1 MGINNNP
8 PVQLHPD
15 LDKQQSTAFINENF
29 RKLSDG
35 FNPLQ
40 ISDGTNERVTIGK
53 YATSQYG
60 IVGTDIDG
68 NRRILIGQAPDDG
81 RSGIWVSKE
90 GVDVV
95 TELGG

>member
-1 MGINNNP
+1 MGINNSP
-8 PVQLHPD
+8 PIQLHPD
-15 LDKQQSTAFINENF
+15 LDKNQTTAFINENF
-29 RKLSDG
+29 RKLSDS

-40 ISDGTNERVTIGK
+40 MSDGTYERVTIGK
-53 YATSQYG
+53 YGVSQYG
-60 IVGTDIDG
+60 IVGTDTDG